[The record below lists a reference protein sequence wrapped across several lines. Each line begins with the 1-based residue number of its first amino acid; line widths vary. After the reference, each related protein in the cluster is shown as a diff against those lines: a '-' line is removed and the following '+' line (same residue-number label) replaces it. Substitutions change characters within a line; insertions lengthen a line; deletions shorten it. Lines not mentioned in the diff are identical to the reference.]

1 MRWETEPYALSSR
14 TDAAIL
20 RDVRRAL
27 YQASDLDLR
36 SVDITVDDGE
46 VTLDG
51 SVPERWMQLEIEHAA
66 LHVRGVRD
74 VVSRITSRA
83 A

>member
-1 MRWETEPYALSSR
+1 MAWQTEAFELCSR
-14 TDAAIL
+14 SDAAIL

-27 YQASDLDLR
+27 HREAGLDLR
-36 SVDITVDDGE
+36 GILVAVVDCE

-51 SVPERWMQLEIEHAA
+51 TVPERWMQLEIEHLA
-66 LHVRGVRD
+66 LHVHGVRD
-74 VVSRITSRA
+74 VVSHLTSRA